1 MEDYDMAAART
12 LLDWLA
18 VDAGLAQPLYR
29 QIYEQIRA
37 ATISQRIGV
46 GTRLPASRSLAASLG
61 VSRITVTQA
70 YEQLIAEGFLRSR
83 RGSGTRV
90 AALFGDETQ
99 RREAIAAEVYGE
111 RIEHAA
117 PPTIQELADNEPA
130 VGLAFQPGIPAFD
143 TFPRL
148 VWSRLLQRHGQRIDQ
163 SALDYAHV
171 GGYAPLRQAIAAYLV
186 ASRGVPC
193 TPDQIVVA
201 SSARAATALV
211 CAVLLEHGDE
221 VVVED
226 PGYRTGRC
234 CMADAGM
241 RIAPV
246 PVDGEGL
253 RVQEI
258 RERAPAA
265 RLVYVTPSHQWPTG
279 ATLSLE
285 RRLELLAWARRHQA
299 WVLEDDYDSEFR
311 FSEAPLTALHGL
323 ADGERVVFLGTF
335 AKVLAPSIRCAY
347 LVVPHDRARDFGDLA
362 YLRGCEPS
370 LHVQGALSDLI
381 REGHFA
387 RHVQR
392 VRTVYRSRRDQVL
405 QGFAEAFG
413 DRFRFRPLRG
423 GLQLLAD
430 LTADLPAAEVERR
443 AEQRG
448 ICARDVAVYYIEAE
462 APNALHLGFAA
473 VREPEISPSVHEL
486 HEAIADLL

>member
-1 MEDYDMAAART
+1 MAQTRI
-12 LLDWLA
+12 LLDWLT
-18 VDAGLAQPLYR
+18 VDPGSGQPLYR

-37 ATISQRIGV
+37 AAISQRIPA
-46 GTRLPASRSLAASLG
+46 GTKVPATRSLASGLG
-61 VSRITVTQA
+61 VARITVLQA
-70 YEQLIAEGFLRSR
+70 YDQLIAEGFLESR
-83 RGSGTRV
+83 PGSGTLV
-90 AALFGDETQ
+90 ASVFGDEAQ
-99 RREAIAAEVYGE
+99 RREAIAASVYGE
-111 RIEHAA
+111 RVEHTAA
-117 PPTIQELADNEPA
+117 ATIQELADTEPA

-148 VWSRLLQRHGQRIDQ
+148 VWSRLLKRHGQRIEQ

-186 ASRGVPC
+186 ASRGAPC
-193 TPDQIVVA
+193 TPDQVVIT

-211 CAVLLEHGDE
+211 CAVLLNQEDE
-221 VVVED
+221 VIVED
-226 PGYRTGRC
+226 PGYRTGRR
-234 CMADAGM
+234 CMEDAGM
-241 RIAPV
+241 RPVPV

-258 RERAPAA
+258 AERAPGA
-265 RLVYVTPSHQWPTG
+265 RLAYVTPSHQWPTG

-285 RRLELLAWARRHQA
+285 RRLQLLAWARRTEA

-323 ADGERVVFLGTF
+323 ANGERVMFLGTF

-347 LVVPHDRARDFGDLA
+347 LVVPPERAREFGDLA

-370 LHVQGALSDLI
+370 LHVQGALSDFIL
-381 REGHFA
+381 EGHFV

-392 VRTVYRSRRDQVL
+392 VRSVYRSRRDQVL
-405 QGFAEAFG
+405 RAFAENFG

-430 LTADLPAAEVERR
+430 LAADLPAAEVERR
-443 AEQRG
+443 AEQQG
-448 ICARDVAVYYIEAE
+448 VCARDIATYHIATKP
-462 APNALHLGFAA
+462 PNALHLGFAA
-473 VREPEISPSVHEL
+473 VREPGIRPSVQRL
-486 HEAIADLL
+486 REAIADLL